1 MPSVRFMVF
10 ASLLPLTI
18 ACGTRRP
25 PDYEVQSISFGR
37 FAFVADLPGGQRLT
51 GTIDVA
57 PDTVVA
63 RTAAGECRVSPSQ
76 PGREVLVYE
85 CQLPGTTGIN
95 LQIDRRNPS
104 RKSRWSLLTQVTK
117 KRDICTEYRTWEN
130 GTRTCARSMP
140 EEYLEKVR
148 VEGSLVVT
156 PP

>member
-1 MPSVRFMVF
+1 M
-10 ASLLPLTI
+10 
-18 ACGTRRP
+18 
-25 PDYEVQSISFGR
+25 
-37 FAFVADLPGGQRLT
+37 
-51 GTIDVA
+51 
-57 PDTVVA
+57 
-63 RTAAGECRVSPSQ
+63 SPSQ